1 MSKILLNK
9 AMFLFLALLFLF
21 VFKHTN
27 QMEAK
32 NYTVTNYKEIS
43 EDYHYSTDI
52 IKYKLKHYLPTIS
65 IEYKMDTLYE
75 VVVYKSE
82 GKLYY
87 HFDELSK
94 DSIFKQSLNIPD
106 VRHVQL
112 ISFYIKDRNNLL
124 KIDKKI
130 DNLFFCIKETELFV
144 YKFN

>member
-65 IEYKMDTLYE
+65 IEYKMDTL
-75 VVVYKSE
+75 
-82 GKLYY
+82 
-87 HFDELSK
+87 
-94 DSIFKQSLNIPD
+94 
-106 VRHVQL
+106 
-112 ISFYIKDRNNLL
+112 
-124 KIDKKI
+124 
-130 DNLFFCIKETELFV
+130 
-144 YKFN
+144 